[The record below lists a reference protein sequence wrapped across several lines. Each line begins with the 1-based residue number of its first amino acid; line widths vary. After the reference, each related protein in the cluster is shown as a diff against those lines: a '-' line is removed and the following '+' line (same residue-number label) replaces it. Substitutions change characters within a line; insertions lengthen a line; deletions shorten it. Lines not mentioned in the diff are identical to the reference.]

1 VVVTIDLKA
10 VKLDGTE
17 EEFAD
22 ILKKLGYR
30 SHSNGSWNYF
40 DADSK
45 RGVWAYVHDN
55 EITFT
60 TYMSRNDA
68 DMQKQVNS
76 ASTMAVMFNGRVFDP
91 QTGKYIQ
98 PKLKKS
104 ERIKIMEWRLLK

>member
-1 VVVTIDLKA
+1 VVVVIDLKA
-10 VKLDGTE
+10 TDLHGTQ

-22 ILKKLGYR
+22 ILKKLGYK
-30 SHSNGSWNYF
+30 SHSNGSWNYS
-40 DADSK
+40 DANSK

-68 DMQKQVNS
+68 DMQKQINS
-76 ASTMAVMFNGRVFDP
+76 ANIMAVMFNGRVFDP